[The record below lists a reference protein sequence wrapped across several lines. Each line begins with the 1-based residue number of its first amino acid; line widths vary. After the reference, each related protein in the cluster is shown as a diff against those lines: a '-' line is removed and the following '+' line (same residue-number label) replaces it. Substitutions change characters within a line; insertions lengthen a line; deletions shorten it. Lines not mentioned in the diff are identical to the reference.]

1 MIFALSSPE
10 SAVYQRGL
18 TIFFAEAPPTNKP
31 QRLFRPFFFSNTLS
45 HTSGLDTGYLAV
57 GTSAGRER

>member
-1 MIFALSSPE
+1 MRVALNSPE

-18 TIFFAEAPPTNKP
+18 NIFFAEAPSTNKP
-31 QRLFRPFFFSNTLS
+31 QRLFRPFFFNNTLS

-57 GTSAGRER
+57 GTSEGRER